1 MAVVLIT
8 GCSTGIG
15 LETALAFARRGD
27 TTIATMRNV
36 AKADALKKR
45 AADEGVDIE
54 IEALDVVDEFSVSS
68 TVGKI
73 LAHHG
78 QIDVLVNNAGVG
90 FGGPVETMP
99 IDAARSL
106 METNFWGALRM
117 MRAVLP
123 GMRDRRSGAIVNVT
137 STAARIPGTPYE
149 GMYAA
154 SKHALGALSESLATE
169 LMPFAVRVVCIEPG
183 FFSTAISDTSN
194 AVEQGVNG
202 TAYEVDGTWFHG
214 FMTQSVESGADP
226 SLVADAIVG
235 AATDPNTPLH
245 TTVGDDAALFVE
257 LATQAGTWEGWIA
270 MSMPIVEAAVGPR
283 PVLPAN

>member
-54 IEALDVVDEFSVSS
+54 IEALDVVDDYSVSS
-68 TVGKI
+68 AVGKI

-117 MRAVLP
+117 IRAVLP
-123 GMRDRRSGAIVNVT
+123 GMRDRRAGVIVNVT
-137 STAARIPGTPYE
+137 STAAGFPALRTRACTP
-149 GMYAA
+149 
-154 SKHALGALSESLATE
+154 
-169 LMPFAVRVVCIEPG
+169 RR
-183 FFSTAISDTSN
+183 STRSA
-194 AVEQGVNG
+194 
-202 TAYEVDGTWFHG
+202 
-214 FMTQSVESGADP
+214 
-226 SLVADAIVG
+226 
-235 AATDPNTPLH
+235 
-245 TTVGDDAALFVE
+245 
-257 LATQAGTWEGWIA
+257 
-270 MSMPIVEAAVGPR
+270 R
-283 PVLPAN
+283 

>member
-45 AADEGVDIE
+45 AADEGLDIDVV
-54 IEALDVVDEFSVSS
+54 ALDVVDDESVA
-68 TVGKI
+68 TAVAAIGKQ
-73 LAHHG
+73 HG

-99 IDAARSL
+99 IDAARAL

-117 MRAVLP
+117 IRAALP
-123 GMRDRRSGAIVNVT
+123 GMRERRAGVIINVT

-169 LMPFAVRVVCIEPG
+169 LMPFGVRVVCIAPG

-194 AVEQGVNG
+194 AVEQGVTG
-202 TAYEVDGTWFHG
+202 TAYEIDGTWFHG
-214 FMTQSVESGADP
+214 FMTASVEAGADP

-235 AATDPNTPLH
+235 AANDPDTALH
-245 TTVGDDAALFVE
+245 TTVGDDAALFVD
-257 LATQAGTWEGWIA
+257 LYKQAGSYEGWVE
-270 MSMPIVEAAVGPR
+270 MSMPIVEATVGPR
-283 PVLPAN
+283 PIPPAP